1 MERVARVT
9 AAIAAAH
16 ADAAQ
21 AETQL
26 ATTRVVNLTTE
37 ISEIKNSVA
46 AKEKRDASKP
56 GISSTDAETKI
67 ESSVFEELNHSTYDI
82 VVQLTA
88 SAGRVRLARCE
99 AVEAKSCA
107 KAAEVS
113 HVKVVEA
120 AERAADDAKANA
132 AARAAAL
139 AIALERARIADVEA
153 EALRNI
159 HDECKTA
166 LSEAIV
172 DATDARETATEEKAK
187 AAKAELERDDANAIS
202 KSIKE
207 SLASVAATLT
217 ATTSCLEE
225 TRGRVVRAEEKA
237 AIKKC

>member
-1 MERVARVT
+1 LERVARVT

-88 SAGRVRLARCE
+88 SAGRVRLARC
-99 AVEAKSCA
+99 
-107 KAAEVS
+107 
-113 HVKVVEA
+113 
-120 AERAADDAKANA
+120 
-132 AARAAAL
+132 
-139 AIALERARIADVEA
+139 
-153 EALRNI
+153 
-159 HDECKTA
+159 
-166 LSEAIV
+166 
-172 DATDARETATEEKAK
+172 
-187 AAKAELERDDANAIS
+187 
-202 KSIKE
+202 
-207 SLASVAATLT
+207 
-217 ATTSCLEE
+217 
-225 TRGRVVRAEEKA
+225 
-237 AIKKC
+237 

>member
-1 MERVARVT
+1 MAPVPALARLCLP
-9 AAIAAAH
+9 
-16 ADAAQ
+16 DGAQ
-21 AETQL
+21 A
-26 ATTRVVNLTTE
+26 ATTRPM
-37 ISEIKNSVA
+37 VA
-46 AKEKRDASKP
+46 
-56 GISSTDAETKI
+56 GT
-67 ESSVFEELNHSTYDI
+67 
-82 VVQLTA
+82 
-88 SAGRVRLARCE
+88 GVRP
-99 AVEAKSCA
+99 
-107 KAAEVS
+107 
-113 HVKVVEA
+113 
-120 AERAADDAKANA
+120 

-139 AIALERARIADVEA
+139 AIALERARISDVEA

-187 AAKAELERDDANAIS
+187 AAKSELERDDANAIS

-217 ATTSCLEE
+217 TTTSCLEE